1 MITIIN
7 LAEANLFINLSQTI
21 THSDY
26 ETVLEPVIADILKQH
41 QQVNVCVIF
50 ANDFVGFELQ
60 ALVDDAMMGIKYWQY
75 WHKIAFI
82 AEPKWLH
89 KMVTAIEAINPITV
103 ESFSTTLQAEL
114 WFNEEEIF

>member
-7 LAEANLFINLSQTI
+7 LTEANLFINLSQTI

-26 ETVLEPVIADILKQH
+26 ENVLEPVIADILKQH

-50 ANDFVGFELQ
+50 AEDFAGFELH
-60 ALVDDAMMGIKYWQY
+60 ALVDDAKLGIKYWQY
-75 WHKIAFI
+75 WHKVAFI

-89 KMVTAIEAINPITV
+89 SIATAVAAINPITV
-103 ESFSTTLQAEL
+103 ESFATTLQAEL